1 MDRSVLNC
9 TTVTVGRPLKYDSD
23 EVIKSAMGLFWRNGY
38 EATSLHDLVGAM
50 GLSRSS
56 FYQAFGGKRQLFLR
70 CLERYQAE
78 TAADL
83 SARLAAASTGIDF
96 IEETLLWAIEEVI
109 EGADPRGCLIM
120 NTATEFAQRDPDVAR
135 LVASGLGQYRE
146 IFRLAVRRAQ
156 SEGAIATDRDPEA
169 IAGYLV
175 TSMSGLRTM
184 VKAGTHVGSL
194 RSMVDVAVGAL

>member
-1 MDRSVLNC
+1 M
-9 TTVTVGRPLKYDSD
+9 TVGRPLKYDSD
-23 EVIKSAMGLFWRNGY
+23 EVLKSAMGLFWRHGY

-70 CLERYQAE
+70 CLERYQAD
-78 TAADL
+78 TATDL
-83 SARLAAASTGIDF
+83 SARLAAAPSGISF

-109 EGADPRGCLIM
+109 EGVDPRGCLIM
-120 NTATEFAQRDPDVAR
+120 NTATEFAQRDPEVAQ
-135 LVASGLGQYRE
+135 LVGRGLDQYRE
-146 IFRLAVRRAQ
+146 IFSRAVQRAQ
-156 SEGAIATDRDPEA
+156 EEGAIDDSRDPEA

-194 RSMVDVAVGAL
+194 RSMIEVTVGAL